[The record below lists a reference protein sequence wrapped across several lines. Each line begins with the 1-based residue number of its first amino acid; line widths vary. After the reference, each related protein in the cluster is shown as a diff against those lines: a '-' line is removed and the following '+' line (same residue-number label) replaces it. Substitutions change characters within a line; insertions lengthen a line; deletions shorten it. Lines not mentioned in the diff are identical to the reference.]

1 MYRLASVVLLALVA
15 AACSPVDVVV
25 EVLPPRTSATCSAPD
40 KSAAALG
47 RGLLDVRGSEGVHGA
62 YVADLRLTAKG
73 QDALVDG
80 VQVAFRAPE
89 GASDAVKSLAE
100 ELSGE
105 VTVGDVRLVGEDA
118 DIRLSLLENVELVP
132 RALAVALNADDGL
145 GLDAVEYATL
155 EVDITPIV
163 SGTDVIGATTSF
175 AVNLCQGCL
184 VEPPERCSDVGQFT
198 AVPIACRRGQDTP
211 LFSCVGTP

>member
-1 MYRLASVVLLALVA
+1 MHRLLPVVPLALA
-15 AACSPVDVVV
+15 AVACSPVDVVV
-25 EVLPPRTSATCSAPD
+25 EVLPPRTSATCSAAE

-73 QDALVDG
+73 KDAIVDG
-80 VQVAFRAPE
+80 VRVVFTAPE
-89 GASDAVKSLAE
+89 GASSAVTSAADE
-100 ELSGE
+100 ASGD
-105 VTVGDVRLVGEDA
+105 VSVGDVRLLGEDE

-132 RALAVALNADDGL
+132 RELAVALNADDGL
-145 GLDAVEYATL
+145 GLDAIEYATL
-155 EVDITPIV
+155 GVDITPIV
-163 SGTDVIGATTSF
+163 SGEAVVGATTSF

-184 VEPPERCSDVGQFT
+184 VEPPERCNEVGQFT
-198 AVPIACRRGQDTP
+198 AVPVACRRGQDTP